1 MTTPA
6 GGAIGRFAPLAF
18 WTGSVALHWL
28 RDIYPEAEQC

>member
-18 WTGSVALHWL
+18 WTGSVALL